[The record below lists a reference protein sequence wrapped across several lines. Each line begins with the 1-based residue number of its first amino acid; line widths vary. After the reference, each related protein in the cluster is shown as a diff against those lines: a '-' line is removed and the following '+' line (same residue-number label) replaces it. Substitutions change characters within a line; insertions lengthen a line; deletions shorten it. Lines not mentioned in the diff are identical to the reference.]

1 MNSIRIEPA
10 ANGYVVTY
18 DDPDI
23 RENNHKSNSSWE
35 DPEVKVVAESEE
47 SVAKILAKLLP
58 ELKQKDPGSQFAE
71 AFDEATKEGV

>member
-23 RENNHKSNSSWE
+23 RDRNRKSDGPWE
-35 DPEVKVVAESEE
+35 DPEVMVVAESEE
-47 SVAKILAKLLP
+47 SVATILAKLLP
-58 ELKQKDPGSQFAE
+58 ELKQKDPGTQFAE
-71 AFDEATKEGV
+71 AFKEATEDK